1 MWRCLQNFNRNTVF
15 HCPTTHCA
23 RSVFWKKLQIF
34 VKVCWVMGEGGDGT
48 VARVGAEGRRRQVG
62 EETTCDLTLLQPD
75 QSSVL
80 LDHQVIQST
89 IYIQKLQCTEIFFKR
104 NIRFLVVLKTK
115 KIVPHHQ
122 RRWSKLTTVKK
133 LSSETTLARL
143 TLCDPN
149 PKSELWCV
157 DWRRRRKC
165 WDRSSEDEKQTNL
178 YIGKPSQS
186 HPFS

>member
-1 MWRCLQNFNRNTVF
+1 MWRCLQKFNRNTVF

-23 RSVFWKKLQIF
+23 RSVCRKKLQIF

-80 LDHQVIQST
+80 LDHQVMSLYRNCNALKT
-89 IYIQKLQCTEIFFKR
+89 IFKR
-104 NIRFLVVLKTK
+104 NIRFLVVFKTK

-149 PKSELWCV
+149 PKSELRCL
-157 DWRRRRKC
+157 DWRRRKC

>member
-1 MWRCLQNFNRNTVF
+1 MPDLCVGKSCKSLWR
-15 HCPTTHCA
+15 
-23 RSVFWKKLQIF
+23 F
-34 VKVCWVMGEGGDGT
+34 VGWWEREVMGLWQGWEP
-48 VARVGAEGRRRQVG
+48 RVEEGRLGRRPPV
-62 EETTCDLTLLQPD
+62 TSHSYNLISPLSCLTIRSIYRNCNALK
-75 QSSVL
+75 
-80 LDHQVIQST
+80 T
-89 IYIQKLQCTEIFFKR
+89 IFKR
-104 NIRFLVVLKTK
+104 NIRFLVVFKTK

-149 PKSELWCV
+149 PKSELWCL

>member
-1 MWRCLQNFNRNTVF
+1 MWRCLQKFNRNTVF

-23 RSVFWKKLQIF
+23 RSVCRKKLQIF

-48 VARVGAEGRRRQVG
+48 VARVGAEGRRRQAG

-80 LDHQVIQST
+80 LDHQVMSLYRNCNALKT
-89 IYIQKLQCTEIFFKR
+89 IFKR
-104 NIRFLVVLKTK
+104 NIRFLVVFKTK

-143 TLCDPN
+143 NLCDPN
-149 PKSELWCV
+149 PKSELRCL